1 MGVGCEDPR
10 RWLAGK
16 NGKQKR
22 DQPAHDMGVAV
33 ALKIEN
39 RAAGAAVY
47 NPCLKPNLACAAP
60 HLVAVAIGRGIQR
73 LKPAPELNEVAVA
86 VFPLIEKFEIL
97 NDFINRGASQI
108 GHYGSLNKG
117 LRGLASSALP
127 PHSAQFLPFI

>member
-10 RWLAGK
+10 RGLAGK

-39 RAAGAAVY
+39 RAAG
-47 NPCLKPNLACAAP
+47 AAP